1 MKVALVGAAG
11 QLGTALASHLPSAH
25 SLLPLDHAQ
34 IEICDPAS
42 VDAALS
48 EAAADCVI
56 NCAAYNFVDRAEDEP
71 QLAHAINAVGPQNLA
86 RWCARHNT
94 VLVHVSTDYV
104 FSGEVGHAPF
114 VETDSP
120 TPVSTYARSKLAG
133 EEFVR
138 AECPSHFMIR
148 TCGLYGRAQT
158 AGKGNFVRTMLRMAA
173 EGRPLK
179 VVDDQHCTPSF
190 AEDVA
195 AAIWGLLP
203 TRRFGLYHVTNAG
216 ETTWHGFACEIF
228 RVAGLDFPVTP
239 IPSKEFPQK
248 AQRPAYS
255 VLDCSKLA
263 ATIGSGLPTWQ
274 NALARYVPQIL
285 SDFSF
290 PPRAPESNQRESP
303 KQ

>member
-1 MKVALVGAAG
+1 MRVALVGAAG
-11 QLGTALASHLPSAH
+11 QLGTALAACLPQANSIVALTH
-25 SLLPLDHAQ
+25 SE

-42 VDAALS
+42 VDAALRA
-48 EAAADCVI
+48 AAADCVI
-56 NCAAYNFVDRAEDEP
+56 NAAAYNFVDRAEDEP
-71 QLAHAINAVGPQNLA
+71 DLAHAVNGIGPQNLA
-86 RWCARHNT
+86 RWCAGHKA

-104 FSGEVGHAPF
+104 FSGDDRRTPYT
-114 VETDSP
+114 ETDEPMPASA
-120 TPVSTYARSKLAG
+120 YAHSKLAG

-138 AECPSHFMIR
+138 AECPSHFVIR

-158 AGKGNFVRTMLRMAA
+158 AGKGNFVRTMLRMAS

-190 AEDVA
+190 ATDVA
-195 AAIWGLLP
+195 AAIWSLLQ
-203 TRRFGLYHVTNAG
+203 TTRFGLYHVTNAG

-228 RVAGLDFPVTP
+228 RVAGLNVQVTA
-239 IPSKEFPQK
+239 IPSRDFPQK
-248 AQRPAYS
+248 AKRPAYS

-263 ATIGSGLPTWQ
+263 ATIGAGLPSWQ

-285 SDFSF
+285 TDFSF
-290 PPRAPESNQRESP
+290 AAGAQASGQRELP